1 MNRVIQ
7 NRFLRYSGL
16 SFLYRELIQRNKIT
30 IVFFHNW
37 KFITAGKAFKYYSSK
52 YNVIGLNDFIEA
64 SKNKDFKK
72 IPPKA
77 LIITIDDGYS
87 ENYKLLPLIKK
98 YKLPITIFL
107 TAGIVNTNRHFWFD
121 LTHTKYSKI
130 ELKSMSNKRR
140 LEVLKEQGFDQEK
153 EFENPVALNKDQI
166 DEMKPYVNFQAHT
179 MFHPI
184 LPNCSDLE
192 AEKEIAESKQI
203 LEENFDL
210 EINSFAFPNGNYSE
224 REIKI
229 AKLNGYECCLTVE
242 KGLNSFN
249 DDLFRLKRFSFS
261 DDKPNLTEVIVSS
274 SGIRESFGKVKTFLQ

>member
-7 NRFLRYSGL
+7 NCFLRFSGL
-16 SFLYRELIQRNKIT
+16 SFLYRELIQRNKVT

-37 KFITAGKAFKYYSSK
+37 KFITAEKAFKYYSSK

-77 LIITIDDGYS
+77 LIITIDDGYN
-87 ENYKLLPLIKK
+87 ENYELLPLIKK

-107 TAGIVNTNRHFWFD
+107 TAGIVNTKRHFWFD
-121 LTHTKYSKI
+121 LTHPKYPKI
-130 ELKSMSNKRR
+130 KLKNVSNQKR
-140 LEVLKEQGFDQEK
+140 LEVLNEIGFDQEK
-153 EFENPVALNKDQI
+153 EFEKAVALNKDQI
-166 DEMKPYVNFQAHT
+166 NEMKPYVNFQAHT

-184 LPNCSDLE
+184 LPSCSDSE
-192 AEKEIAESKQI
+192 AEKEIAESKQL
-203 LEENFDL
+203 LEEDFSLN
-210 EINSFAFPNGNYSE
+210 INSLAFPNGNYSE
-224 REIKI
+224 RDIKI
-229 AKLNGYECCLTVE
+229 AKRNGYECCLTVE
-242 KGLNSFN
+242 KGLNHYS

-274 SGIRESFGKVKTFLQ
+274 SGIRQLFRKGSV